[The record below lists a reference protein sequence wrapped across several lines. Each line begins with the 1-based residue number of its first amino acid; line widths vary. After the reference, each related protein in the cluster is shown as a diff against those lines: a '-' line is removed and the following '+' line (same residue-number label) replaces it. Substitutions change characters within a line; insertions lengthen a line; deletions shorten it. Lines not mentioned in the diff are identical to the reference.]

1 MTMKVGVNKITKQ
14 MTPLFSSTLWALS
27 VGIFHFSIS
36 IHSKLYGSHPL
47 QYVLV
52 CSGKDDT
59 FNLVHIDILIK
70 FAYFWYITSFV
81 PNLISTWPQSHGLS
95 CLALRRFWDPL
106 VSFLIN
112 LFISSFATL
121 LAGHE
126 FSAWKLLSG
135 CFLNPL
141 SVFGGSTVLIFD
153 KFILPWFSL
162 IGGRSYVF
170 YW

>member
-1 MTMKVGVNKITKQ
+1 MKVGVNKITRQ
-14 MTPLFSSTLWALS
+14 ITPLFSSTLWALS

-36 IHSKLYGSHPL
+36 IHSKLYRSHPL

-59 FNLVHIDILIK
+59 FNLVNIDILIK
-70 FAYFWYITSFV
+70 FVYFWYITSFV
-81 PNLISTWPQSHGLS
+81 PNLILTWPQSHGLS
-95 CLALRRFWDPL
+95 CLALRRFWDPS
-106 VSFLIN
+106 VSFLIS

-126 FSAWKLLSG
+126 FSAWKMLSG

-153 KFILPWFSL
+153 KFILPWFAL
-162 IGGRSYVF
+162 IGVRSYVF